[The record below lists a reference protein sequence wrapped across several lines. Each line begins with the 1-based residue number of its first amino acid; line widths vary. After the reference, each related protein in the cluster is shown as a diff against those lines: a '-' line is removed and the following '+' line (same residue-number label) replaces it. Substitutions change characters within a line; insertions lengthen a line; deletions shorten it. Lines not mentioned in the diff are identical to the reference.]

1 MHESFMLVHKN
12 IKASKKGSAKYHDS
26 NAQNVN
32 LKVGDPVFLKQNI
45 RKSKLDRK
53 WVPFWRIVEQKSP
66 LIYVVMNQLDGTIR
80 ETHARHIRLA
90 NVDEWHPTKKD
101 FERQKRKARLII
113 SPDVSDSGS
122 ESNDK
127 NPLKHL
133 VNKNKGHR
141 SGSSSVDDIPLL
153 ELKKRLKAKKRNDE
167 RRSSN
172 KECSPGSSTCRWNS

>member
-1 MHESFMLVHKN
+1 MLYTRDPILPIDSILSVREPYRGEDTYILTLEKMHESFMLVHKN

-101 FERQKRKARLII
+101 FERQK
-113 SPDVSDSGS
+113 
-122 ESNDK
+122 
-127 NPLKHL
+127 
-133 VNKNKGHR
+133 KGKTNY
-141 SGSSSVDDIPLL
+141 L
-153 ELKKRLKAKKRNDE
+153 A
-167 RRSSN
+167 
-172 KECSPGSSTCRWNS
+172 